1 MGVSAETGDDL
12 DRNGQVAAMRT
23 PPEQCASMAEVRAGV
38 DSLDGELVR
47 LLAER
52 FRFMNAAA
60 RIKPERGMVR
70 DEARKQQV
78 IRNAMAQAETLG
90 LDPALIGELW
100 DRLVE
105 ASIAHELR
113 EWDQADRGDGARTAA
128 R

>member
-1 MGVSAETGDDL
+1 
-12 DRNGQVAAMRT
+12 MRT

-38 DSLDGELVR
+38 DSLDRELVR

-78 IRNAMAQAETLG
+78 IHNAMAQAETLG

-100 DRLVE
+100 EWLVE